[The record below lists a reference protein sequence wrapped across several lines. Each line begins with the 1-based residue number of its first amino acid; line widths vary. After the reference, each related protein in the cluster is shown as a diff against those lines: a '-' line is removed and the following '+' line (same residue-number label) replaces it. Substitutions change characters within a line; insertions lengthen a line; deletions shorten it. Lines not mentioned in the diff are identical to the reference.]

1 MRFFKIKFLKRL
13 LEKAVFFIFFL
24 CPLSD
29 YELLI
34 NISNL
39 IIFFFKG
46 NAMPENFEFNETA
59 HALDFDFDFSETE
72 TESKDEF
79 FFEES
84 C

>member
-1 MRFFKIKFLKRL
+1 
-13 LEKAVFFIFFL
+13 
-24 CPLSD
+24 
-29 YELLI
+29 
-34 NISNL
+34 
-39 IIFFFKG
+39 
-46 NAMPENFEFNETA
+46 MPENFEFNETA